1 MSMQPFEPHSNTAPD
16 LGVRPA
22 LPQALAACG
31 HYTWAAARRLVWST
45 AQVLRAALPGAAQG
59 PMLADRQDGPPDL
72 DELWRDLNRK
82 LSGLFA
88 SRPGGD
94 GGSGGGIGP
103 GGTGIGIGLV
113 VGLVA
118 LIWLG
123 SGFFIVQEGQQA
135 VVMSFG
141 RFSHT
146 VDAGF
151 QWRMPYPFQSHEIVN
166 LTQLRSIDVGSNSVM
181 QATGL
186 RDSSMLTRDEN
197 IVDIRFTVQYR
208 LADARQYLYE
218 NRSSDEAVLQ
228 AAESAVREI
237 VGNST
242 MNSVLYEQRDAIAT
256 ELVKSIQG
264 QVNKLKA
271 GVTVANV
278 NVQSVQAPE
287 QVQAAF
293 DDAFKAGADRERLKN
308 EGQAYANDVIPKAQG
323 TAARLREEAAGYAAR
338 VVAQAEGDAQRFKS
352 VYAEYQKAPGVT
364 RDRLYIDPMQ
374 QIYSNVTKVMVDARQ
389 GSNLL
394 YLPLDKLIQGAGN
407 GGLPVAAAPTTPGA
421 APASGATDLPAN
433 TTPPV
438 SAQDGRSRDNLRS
451 RERETR

>member
-1 MSMQPFEPHSNTAPD
+1 MNMHSMNVGDQPVTRRLSPPARATRAARAVADLMSG
-16 LGVRPA
+16 GVRR
-22 LPQALAACG
+22 L
-31 HYTWAAARRLVWST
+31 TWLVASRLGMRRDDSLVF
-45 AQVLRAALPGAAQG
+45 
-59 PMLADRQDGPPDL
+59 ADRNDGPPDL
-72 DELWRDLNRK
+72 DELWRDFNRK
-82 LSGLFA
+82 LSGLF
-88 SRPGGD
+88 SGRGGD
-94 GGSGGGIGP
+94 NGPGNITPDPTGAGIGA
-103 GGTGIGIGLV
+103 GLIL
-113 VGLVA
+113 GLVA
-118 LIWLG
+118 LVWLG

-151 QWRMPYPFQSHEIVN
+151 QWRAPYPFQSHEIVN

-208 LADARQYLYE
+208 LSDAKQYLFE
-218 NRSSDEAVLQ
+218 NRSPDEAVLQ
-228 AAESAVREI
+228 ASESAVREI
-237 VGNST
+237 VGNSN
-242 MNSVLYEQRDAIAT
+242 MDSVLYEQRDAIAA
-256 ELVKSIQG
+256 ELIRSIQA
-264 QVNKLKA
+264 QLNRLKA
-271 GVTVANV
+271 GVVVANV

-352 VYAEYQKAPGVT
+352 VLTEYQKAPAVT
-364 RDRLYIDPMQ
+364 RDRLYIDTMQ
-374 QIYSNVTKVMVDARQ
+374 QVYSNVTKVMVDSRQ

-394 YLPLDKLIQGAGN
+394 YLPLDKLMQLNSAASASSV
-407 GGLPVAAAPTTPGA
+407 PVAPVSGSTQPTEQPAPPI
-421 APASGATDLPAN
+421 SAN
-433 TTPPV
+433 
-438 SAQDGRSRDNLRS
+438 SAQDARSRDGLRS
-451 RERETR
+451 RDRDGR

>member
-1 MSMQPFEPHSNTAPD
+1 MNMQIPEAGH
-16 LGVRPA
+16 VPA
-22 LPQALAACG
+22 QASQGPQGAVSL
-31 HYTWAAARRLVWST
+31 S
-45 AQVLRAALPGAAQG
+45 AQLLMGATRRAAWLAVQTLRSVVPGLER
-59 PMLADRQDGPPDL
+59 PVVSLSERQDGPPDL
-72 DELWRDLNRK
+72 DELWRDFNRK
-82 LSGLFA
+82 LSGLFNGKG
-88 SRPGGD
+88 GGD
-94 GGSGGGIGP
+94 NGP
-103 GGTGIGIGLV
+103 GGNITPDPTGAGIGVGLIL
-113 VGLVA
+113 GLVA
-118 LIWLG
+118 LVWLG

-146 VDAGF
+146 VEAGF
-151 QWRMPYPFQSHEIVN
+151 QWRAPYPFQSHEIVN
-166 LTQLRSIDVGSNSVM
+166 VTQLRSIDVGSNSVM

-208 LADARQYLYE
+208 LLDARQYLFE
-218 NRSSDEAVLQ
+218 NRSSDEAVQQ

-256 ELVKSIQG
+256 ELVKSIQN
-264 QVNKLKA
+264 QLNKLKA
-271 GVTVANV
+271 GVQIANV

-338 VVAQAEGDAQRFKS
+338 VVAQAEGDSQRFKS
-352 VYAEYQKAPGVT
+352 VLTEYQKAPGVT
-364 RDRLYIDPMQ
+364 RDRLYIDTMQ
-374 QIYSNVTKVMVDARQ
+374 QVYSNVTKVMVDARQ
-389 GSNLL
+389 GSNML
-394 YLPLDKLIQGAGN
+394 YLPLDKIMQLTAANGTPAAGQS
-407 GGLPVAAAPTTPGA
+407 ATT
-421 APASGATDLPAN
+421 ATTA
-433 TTPPV
+433 TPPV
-438 SAQDGRSRDNLRS
+438 TEPASPVAPSAAAQDARSRDGLRS
-451 RERETR
+451 RERDAR

>member
-1 MSMQPFEPHSNTAPD
+1 LLMGATRRAAWLAVQTLRSVVPGLE
-16 LGVRPA
+16 RPA
-22 LPQALAACG
+22 VSL
-31 HYTWAAARRLVWST
+31 SE
-45 AQVLRAALPGAAQG
+45 
-59 PMLADRQDGPPDL
+59 RQDGPPDL
-72 DELWRDLNRK
+72 DELWRDFNRK
-82 LSGLFA
+82 LSGLFNGKG
-88 SRPGGD
+88 GGD
-94 GGSGGGIGP
+94 NGP
-103 GGTGIGIGLV
+103 GGNITPDPTGAGIGVGLIL
-113 VGLVA
+113 GLVA
-118 LIWLG
+118 LVWLG

-146 VDAGF
+146 VEAGF
-151 QWRMPYPFQSHEIVN
+151 QWRAPYPFQSHEIVN
-166 LTQLRSIDVGSNSVM
+166 VTQLRSIDVGSNSVM

-208 LADARQYLYE
+208 LLDARQYLFE
-218 NRSSDEAVLQ
+218 NRSSDEAVQQ

-256 ELVKSIQG
+256 ELVKSIQN
-264 QVNKLKA
+264 QLNKLKA
-271 GVTVANV
+271 GVQIANV

-338 VVAQAEGDAQRFKS
+338 VVAQAEGDSQRFKS
-352 VYAEYQKAPGVT
+352 VLTEYQKAPGVT
-364 RDRLYIDPMQ
+364 RDRLYIDTMQ
-374 QIYSNVTKVMVDARQ
+374 QVYSNVTKVMVDARQ
-389 GSNLL
+389 GSNML
-394 YLPLDKLIQGAGN
+394 YLPLDKIMQLTAANGTPAAGQS
-407 GGLPVAAAPTTPGA
+407 ATT
-421 APASGATDLPAN
+421 ATTA
-433 TTPPV
+433 TPPV
-438 SAQDGRSRDNLRS
+438 TEPASPVAPSAAAQDARSRDGLRS
-451 RERETR
+451 RERDAR